1 MNSSQ
6 KNVLPTEVDVL
17 IETETINV
25 PMPSPKVSF
34 IESIGWKRCV
44 LIGLVAVFFIA
55 LGYDTIYRVA
65 WNDIKRTDYIVYSTA
80 GQAVLD
86 GTNIYEAHDSNGWF
100 YVYPPPFAI
109 VSIPFAKLSLAWG
122 SALWY
127 TVSLSGLALALVM
140 SVRLARTA
148 SPPAGG
154 KNDNWTLYES
164 PLFLASP
171 WIVSGLLRC
180 QASEFMIP
188 LVIAAVYFWWR
199 GRPFLGG
206 MSLAAASL
214 LKAFPIALLAYFVW
228 RRQWNFVGAFVLGM
242 AIGGLILP
250 ATVFGWQKNLD
261 YWQQWGGLVAGPALS
276 ANDAH
281 QDNMLHGQL
290 LDAKKPR
297 NQSLESLLLS
307 VNTPPKQAKLV
318 LAILAVGML
327 AAMVWL
333 ARGADSRTQLV
344 LVSAFVSW
352 NLLIPP
358 ISESHYFGLM
368 ILPLAVLTSIF
379 LGETDSVSR
388 RLSLTALALF
398 FCTTLWSNLD
408 KDMHYYRLLC
418 WATLG
423 VWSCLLAVAYRRGKA
438 KAVAYPAE
446 CIAKS

>member
-44 LIGLVAVFFIA
+44 LIGLAAVFFIA

-65 WNDIKRTDYIVYSTA
+65 WNDIKRTDYI
-80 GQAVLD
+80 
-86 GTNIYEAHDSNGWF
+86 
-100 YVYPPPFAI
+100 
-109 VSIPFAKLSLAWG
+109 
-122 SALWY
+122 
-127 TVSLSGLALALVM
+127 
-140 SVRLARTA
+140 
-148 SPPAGG
+148 
-154 KNDNWTLYES
+154 
-164 PLFLASP
+164 
-171 WIVSGLLRC
+171 
-180 QASEFMIP
+180 IP
-188 LVIAAVYFWWR
+188 LVIAA
-199 GRPFLGG
+199 
-206 MSLAAASL
+206 
-214 LKAFPIALLAYFVW
+214 AYFVW

-242 AIGGLILP
+242 AIGGLIFP

-307 VNTPPKQAKLV
+307 VSTPPKQAKLI
-318 LAILAVGML
+318 LAVLAVGML

-368 ILPLAVLTSIF
+368 ILPNGLQNHSLVIKNPFAF
-379 LGETDSVSR
+379 HSR
-388 RLSLTALALF
+388 MPL
-398 FCTTLWSNLD
+398 
-408 KDMHYYRLLC
+408 
-418 WATLG
+418 
-423 VWSCLLAVAYRRGKA
+423 
-438 KAVAYPAE
+438 
-446 CIAKS
+446 